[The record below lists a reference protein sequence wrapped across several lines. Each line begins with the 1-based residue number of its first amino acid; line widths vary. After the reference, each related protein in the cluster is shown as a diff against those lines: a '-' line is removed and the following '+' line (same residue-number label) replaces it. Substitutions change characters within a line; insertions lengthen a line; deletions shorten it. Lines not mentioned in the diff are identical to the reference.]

1 VVVTH
6 DRRILLDAAL
16 TAILTQTRVP
26 DILVVVDNASSD
38 GTAELV
44 RKRFPGVDLVELPLN
59 TGGAGGFATGIARA
73 LDLGATALWL
83 LDDDT
88 VPEPG
93 ALEALAAVFER
104 HRPALTASRVVW
116 TDGRDHPMNTP
127 RIRPSGVPG
136 CDRVR
141 SASFVSVLLDAEVV
155 RECGPPVADYF
166 LWNDDFEYTLRLL
179 RGRLGLLCR
188 ASVVVHRTA
197 APEFDPGARFF
208 HEVRNKVWLFTRSR
222 CLAPGERLLY
232 AGSTLRRWARTF
244 AGSAD
249 RRRLARELGRGL
261 WAGLRAG
268 PRPNSA
274 VLANAVLANAVP
286 DSAVPENAVPENA
299 VLEDSA
305 LKDSALKDTVPENTV
320 LEDPA
325 LRRTDSD
332 RP

>member
-16 TAILTQTRVP
+16 TAVLAQSRVP
-26 DILVVVDNASSD
+26 DVVIVVDNASSD
-38 GTAELV
+38 GTSELV
-44 RKRFPGVDLVELPLN
+44 RKRFPDVDLVELPRN

-73 LDLGATALWL
+73 LELGATALWL
-83 LDDDT
+83 MDDDT
-88 VPEPG
+88 VPEPR
-93 ALEALAAVFER
+93 ALERLTKVFED
-104 HRPALTASRVVW
+104 HRPALAASRVVW

-127 RIRPSGVPG
+127 RTRPSGVPG

-141 SASFVSVLLDAEVV
+141 SASFVSVLLDADAV

-188 ASVVVHRTA
+188 ASVVVHRTDS
-197 APEFDPGARFF
+197 PVFDPGARFF
-208 HEVRNKVWLFTRSR
+208 HEVRNKVWLFTRSD

-232 AGSTLRRWARTF
+232 AGSTVRRWARTF

-249 RRRLARELGRGL
+249 RRRLARELAHGL

-268 PRPNSA
+268 PRPNSVVLGGA
-274 VLANAVLANAVP
+274 VL
-286 DSAVPENAVPENA
+286 S
-299 VLEDSA
+299 
-305 LKDSALKDTVPENTV
+305 
-320 LEDPA
+320 
-325 LRRTDSD
+325 RTDSA